1 MKKIRWILLAVVIA
15 GIFGMFLLASLCPK
29 SSALAGYVLSEDEI
43 RRYESLGRECNTS
56 AINALINH
64 SVAIKNAAL
73 AKEWIDVRDSC
84 EKRPART
91 KDAEGY

>member
-15 GIFGMFLLASLCPK
+15 GIFGMFRLTSLCPK
-29 SSALAGYVLSEDEI
+29 SSALNGYVLSEDEI

-64 SVAIKNAAL
+64 KKCRVG
-73 AKEWIDVRDSC
+73 ERMDRC
-84 EKRPART
+84 E
-91 KDAEGY
+91 G